1 MTPDTYSKLTNGLSA
16 GGVDG
21 IQWEW
26 VTCPIPETT
35 PLWIRMHGGA
45 SKYWFA
51 ATVENARDRT
61 DKLEVSTDGGN
72 TYQSATLED
81 PNLWRVEGV
90 LSSDVATIRVTSD
103 SGSVVV
109 VENVALKSDQITKA
123 ASNYS

>member
-1 MTPDTYSKLTNGLSA
+1 
-16 GGVDG
+16 
-21 IQWEW
+21 
-26 VTCPIPETT
+26 
-35 PLWIRMHGGA
+35 MHGGA